1 MPSSNALDP
10 QSPLARAI
18 YDLTIVSY
26 IIFALIFVIVTG
38 GIVYGILRFRGRA
51 GELDP
56 KQIAGN
62 KKVELTWTII
72 PFLIVLLLFVLTI
85 QAMNQGDPPPAPSA
99 DLVVTGHQFWWQA
112 DYPASG
118 VTTANEIHIPSGKP
132 LSVRLESADVL
143 HEFWVPK
150 LTRKESNV
158 PGQHNHIWLQADKP
172 GTYIGQCS
180 EFCGTQH
187 AWMRIVVVAEDPAQF
202 EQWQQTQLKPA
213 QAPTGGAT
221 AAGLELFRTSTC
233 INCHAINGV
242 PGANSRVAP
251 DLTHVASRRQLGAGI
266 LENTP
271 ANMRSWLKSPQ
282 HVKPGA
288 LMPDFSFTDEQLDQ
302 LAGYLSTLQ

>member
-18 YDLTIVSY
+18 YDLGIVAGIVFAVIF
-26 IIFALIFVIVTG
+26 IIVAG
-38 GIVYGILRFRGRA
+38 GIVYAVLRFRARP
-51 GELDP
+51 GEADP
-56 KQIAGN
+56 RQISGN
-62 KKVELTWTII
+62 KKVEIAWTVI
-72 PFLIVLLLFVLTI
+72 PLLIVIFLFVITLS
-85 QAMNQGDPPPAPSA
+85 AMNRADPPPAPTP
-99 DLVVTGHQFWWQA
+99 DLIVTGHQFWWQA

-118 VTTANEIHIPSGKP
+118 VTSANEIHIPAGKP
-132 LSVRLESADVL
+132 LSVRLESKDVL

-150 LTRKESNV
+150 LTRKMTNV
-158 PGQHNHIWLQADKP
+158 PGQPNHIWLQADKP

-187 AWMRIVVVAEDPAQF
+187 AWMRIVVVAEEPAQF
-202 EQWQQTQLKPA
+202 EQWQQTQIRPA
-213 QAPTGGAT
+213 QAPANAAGAR
-221 AAGLELFRTSTC
+221 GLELFRTSTC

-271 ANMRSWLKSPQ
+271 GNMRSWLKSPQ
-282 HVKPGA
+282 QIKPRA
-288 LMPDFSFTDEQLDQ
+288 LMPDYPFTDEQLDQ
-302 LAGYLSTLQ
+302 LAAYLSTLQ